1 MKRFLSIA
9 LLICLSS
16 LSLGAQNTLYWGGE
30 LISPANMSHME
41 AAKYAQ
47 TDHANLSARVA
58 AMGGAFTSLGA
69 DLSSMAINPAGL
81 GMYRTSQLS
90 ISSSFD
96 NTRSTNSTSNIAGG
110 KSNVSFNQLGAALN
124 VYQGTGALVSFTVG
138 FSYNKLADLNFTNRS
153 EWKDGN
159 VTIGEF
165 FAEQMYGIN
174 PAELGSSKTP
184 FTNPDIY
191 TDQWGGVLAYRTY
204 MIDPHLYNDEFQG
217 DYLVNG
223 IPVDNRVN
231 SSLVTNSNGRVE
243 EYDFSMGF
251 NFGNILYVGTTLGI
265 TGIEQMLSY
274 SFREMY
280 VGAQGKEMSSM
291 DYMPQVA
298 NYGSGVNFKI
308 GAILRPVSAVRLGIA
323 YHSPTRVSLTRDF
336 SAQMQT
342 NFLPNTSYVA
352 NSYINTYTYDYSSP
366 SKLLLGASVSIADK
380 ALLSVDYDKVWYG
393 NMRMN
398 SHDYNMANAFADDVA
413 ADLGTAENFRVGVE
427 IHPTKNL
434 YVRGGYAF
442 YGSPLNSDAT
452 RYNDEGGTFYGT
464 YKTHSENYSLGLGW
478 RFASGS
484 SLDLVWTLSR
494 AHYTNSIMYDYF
506 YENADSGE
514 QIFVSG
520 PTQMN
525 TKHTSNTIGLT
536 YSVLLF

>member
-9 LLICLSS
+9 LFVALST
-16 LSLGAQNTLYWGGE
+16 LSLGAQTLYWGGE

-47 TDHANLSARVA
+47 TDHTNLSARVA

-96 NTRSTNSTSNIAGG
+96 NTRSTNSTSNIAGS

-138 FSYNKLADLNFTNRS
+138 FSYNKLADLNFTNRG
-153 EWKDGN
+153 EWRDGE

-174 PAELGSSKTP
+174 PAELGSSKSP

-191 TDQWGGVLAYRTY
+191 TDQWGGILAYRTY
-204 MIDPHLYNDEFQG
+204 MIDPHMANDEFQG
-217 DYLVNG
+217 DYFVGG
-223 IPVDNRVN
+223 IPVENRVN
-231 SSLVTNSNGRVE
+231 SGLLMNSNGRVE

-265 TGIEQMLSY
+265 TGIEQYISY
-274 SFREMY
+274 SYDESY
-280 VGAQGKEMSSM
+280 VGAQEGEMRSM

-323 YHSPTRVSLTRDF
+323 YHTPTAVSLTRDF
-336 SAQMQT
+336 SASMYT
-342 NFLPNTSYVA
+342 SWLPNTAYEA
-352 NSYINTYTYDYSSP
+352 NSYINTYTYDYDSP
-366 SKLLLGASVSIADK
+366 GKLLLGASV
-380 ALLSVDYDKVWYG
+380 ALGDRAILSVDYDKVWYKG
-393 NMRMN
+393 MRMN
-398 SHDYNMANAFADDVA
+398 TNSYDMDTAFADDVA

-427 IHPTKNL
+427 VRPTANL
-434 YVRGGYAF
+434 YVRGGYAY
-442 YGSPLNSDAT
+442 YGSPLNRDAT
-452 RYNDEGGTFYGT
+452 NYNNDGGVFYGT
-464 YKTHSENYSLGLGW
+464 YKTHSDNYSLGLGW
-478 RFASGS
+478 RFPSGA
-484 SLDLVWTLSR
+484 SLDLVWTLASS
-494 AHYTNSIMYDYF
+494 HYTNSIMYNYY
-506 YENADSGE
+506 YESAAGDE
-514 QIFVSG
+514 QIFVTG

>member
-9 LLICLSS
+9 LLLCLSS

-30 LISPANMSHME
+30 VISPANMSHME

-47 TDHANLSARVA
+47 KENSHLSARVS

-90 ISSSFD
+90 ISSEFD
-96 NTRSTNSTSNIAGG
+96 TTHSTNNTSYDGTA
-110 KSNVSFNQLGAALN
+110 SNFSFNQLGAALN
-124 VYQGTGALVSFTVG
+124 IYQGSGALLSFTLG
-138 FSYNKLADLNFTNRS
+138 FAYNKVADLNFTNRAG
-153 EWKDGN
+153 WDNGA

-174 PAELGSSKTP
+174 PADLGSTATP
-184 FTNPDIY
+184 FTNSNIS

-204 MIDPHLYNDEFQG
+204 MIDPDMQEDKFMGSYFVG
-217 DYLVNG
+217 S
-223 IPVDNRVN
+223 IPTENFVN
-231 SSLVTNSNGRVE
+231 SGLTMKSRGRVE

-251 NFGNILYVGTTLGI
+251 NFGNILYLGTTLGI
-265 TGIEQMLSY
+265 TGIEQTIAY
-274 SFREMY
+274 TYHERY
-280 VGAQGKEMSSM
+280 VGAQGEDMESM
-291 DYMPQVA
+291 DFKPFVA
-298 NYGSGVNFKI
+298 NYGSGVNVKI

-323 YHSPTRVSLTRDF
+323 YHSPTRVSLTRDYDAMMTTSF
-336 SAQMQT
+336 NT
-342 NFLPNTSYVA
+342 KTSYQA
-352 NSYINTYTYDYSSP
+352 HSYINTYTYDYSSP

-427 IHPTKNL
+427 IHPTKDL

-464 YKTHSENYSLGLGW
+464 YKTHCDNYSLGLGW